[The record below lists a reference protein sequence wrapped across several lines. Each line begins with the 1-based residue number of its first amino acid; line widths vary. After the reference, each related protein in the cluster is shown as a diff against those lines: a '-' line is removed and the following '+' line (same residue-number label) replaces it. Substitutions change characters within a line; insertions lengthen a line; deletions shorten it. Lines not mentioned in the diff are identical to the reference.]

1 MASLLQPTKRYAT
14 AKESL
19 SPEDCERL
27 EYEEQRIASGEEDY
41 RADERGEFQTH
52 YFDYGLIRFRRLTP
66 DLVQLVAFSLFD
78 RL

>member
-19 SPEDCERL
+19 SPEDSERL

-52 YFDYGLIRFRRLTP
+52 YFDYG
-66 DLVQLVAFSLFD
+66 
-78 RL
+78 